1 MKKVVIILLIIVLV
15 LCAWTGWE
23 AWHKVFRPF
32 QGYTGTSN
40 VEIPEGETVSATAE
54 RLERRGVI
62 TSRTWFLVYYRLFHR
77 GIAFKTGE
85 YRFDRPMTMKEVIR
99 KLHRGHV
106 ILHKITITE
115 GLTIEETAAAAAA
128 QLGMDPTK
136 FLEAARDPSAI
147 RDLDPKA
154 DSLEG
159 YLYPDTYH
167 VPRTMK
173 SSGLVALMV
182 SHFRER
188 FNRTLEWR
196 SHEMKMTV
204 RQVVTLASIIEKE
217 TADRGERFLIS
228 SVFHNRLRIGMP
240 LASDPTIIYAL
251 KREGKWRDKL
261 GWAEL
266 KYDSPYNTRLYRN
279 IPPGPICS
287 PGIASI
293 EAALYPENTRYL
305 YFVSKD
311 GRQHYFST
319 TLREHNRA
327 VRKYILKK

>member
-1 MKKVVIILLIIVLV
+1 MKKVVILLLIIVLA

-32 QGYTGTSN
+32 QGYTGTTT
-40 VEIPEGETVSATAE
+40 VEIPEGETVSAAAE
-54 RLERRGVI
+54 SLERQGII

-77 GIAFKTGE
+77 GVAFKTGE
-85 YRFDRPMTMKEVIR
+85 YRFDRPMTMKEVIL

-128 QLGMDPTK
+128 QLGMDATK

-147 RDLDPKA
+147 RDLDPDA

-167 VPRTMK
+167 VPRTMNAA
-173 SSGLVALMV
+173 GLVALMV

-196 SHEMKMTV
+196 SHEMKLTV

-293 EAALYPENTRYL
+293 EAALYPESTRYL